1 MHPPLKLN
9 PNLNTTTYDIDHVP
23 PQIFDIKASPRK
35 FNGSAAPPDPRDLTC
50 NIRKCLNTKPYSR
63 EPEQHNRTIQNNNIP
78 TLHPKLKPK
87 PEKIKP
93 YTLARQS
100 RLYYA
105 PTTSMPK
112 AVHPKIDTLK
122 LTPRSLNPK
131 PQSVTSVGFM
141 CLGT

>member
-93 YTLARQS
+93 YTLDSSIPIILCAYNLNAES
-100 RLYYA
+100 RT
-105 PTTSMPK
+105 PEDRHPK
-112 AVHPKIDTLK
+112 ADTKKPK
-122 LTPRSLNPK
+122 S
-131 PQSVTSVGFM
+131 
-141 CLGT
+141 